1 MKGLVWFREDLR
13 LHDNTALYQA
23 AQQCEEGVLGI
34 YIIDTGF
41 WKRHHIAACRVQ
53 FLMAGLLELSQNL
66 QSRDISLLVKSVKKT
81 KDIPVLLHQTL
92 KISAHFI
99 IF

>member
-41 WKRHHIAACRVQ
+41 WKRHHMAAC
-53 FLMAGLLELSQNL
+53 
-66 QSRDISLLVKSVKKT
+66 
-81 KDIPVLLHQTL
+81 
-92 KISAHFI
+92 
-99 IF
+99 